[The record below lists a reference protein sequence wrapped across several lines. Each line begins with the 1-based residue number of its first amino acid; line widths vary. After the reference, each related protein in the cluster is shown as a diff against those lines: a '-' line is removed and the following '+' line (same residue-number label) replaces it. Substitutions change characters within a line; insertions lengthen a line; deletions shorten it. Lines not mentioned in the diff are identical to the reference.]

1 MDRLEF
7 DLWRNGLF
15 NFTRSYFATHSTNL
29 PKGWMPDENVLVD
42 LHGYLLKQGTTFTEA
57 QFTQDRDWI
66 KRYLA
71 REMYITAFNL
81 DESDRMFAQTDPEL
95 AKAVEAMPKASVLL
109 ESARKI
115 IVQRM
120 NAQRPPR

>member
-1 MDRLEF
+1 
-7 DLWRNGLF
+7 
-15 NFTRSYFATHSTNL
+15 
-29 PKGWMPDENVLVD
+29 MPDENVLVD
-42 LHGYLLKQGTTFTEA
+42 LHGYLLKQGTAFTEA

-95 AKAVEAMPKASVLL
+95 AKAIEAMPKASALL